1 MAVNLG
7 GLRDVFKIPELSRR
21 IFVTLGFLALYRVGV
36 HVPTPGINS
45 ASLADFFEK
54 MKGTLFEM
62 WDLFA
67 GGALS
72 QASVFAL
79 GIMPYITASI
89 IIQMLVPVVP
99 YLEKISKEEGE
110 EGRRKIVQFTRYGT
124 ILIALIQSLGIAKVL
139 EMPGNFGGIIMVDS
153 PGWTFRIMT
162 IITMTAGTTFIMW
175 IGEQI
180 SEKGIGNGISLI
192 IFAGILARS
201 PGDIL
206 KTLTLVKN
214 KQMSIPL
221 LIFIIIFAVAIVAG
235 IILITQAQRRIPVQ
249 YAKRVIGRR
258 MYGGQSTYVPLRVNQ
273 AGVIPI
279 IFAVSIMQFPETIST
294 FFLRGTESKF
304 TEILSLFSLR
314 NPLGMFIYAVLI
326 IFFTYF
332 YTAMTFN
339 PNDMA
344 DNIKKQGGFV
354 PGIKPG
360 RTTADYFERIMSRI
374 ALPGGLFLATIALL
388 PMILER
394 KLSLPFYFG
403 GTSLLI
409 VVGVA
414 LDTMGQLESH
424 LLMRQ
429 YSGFIQKGKIKGRY

>member
-7 GLRDVFKIPELSRR
+7 GLRDIFKIPELSRR
-21 IFVTLGFLALYRVGV
+21 IFATLAFLALYRVGI

-45 ASLADFFEK
+45 AALSDFFSK
-54 MKGTLFEM
+54 MQGTLFGM

-110 EGRRKIVQFTRYGT
+110 EGRRKIVQLTRYGT
-124 ILIALIQSLGIAKVL
+124 ILISIIQSLGIARLL
-139 EMPGNFGGIIMVDS
+139 ENPGAFGGIAMVDS
-153 PGWTFRIMT
+153 PGWAFRIMT

-201 PGDIL
+201 PVDFMR
-206 KTLTLVKN
+206 TLTLIQN
-214 KQMSIPL
+214 KQMNIL
-221 LIFIIIFAVAIVAG
+221 VLVFIIIFGIAIVASVV
-235 IILITQAQRRIPVQ
+235 LITQAQRRIPVQ

-258 MYGGQSTYVPLRVNQ
+258 MYGGQSTYIPLRVNQ

-279 IFAVSIMQFPETIST
+279 IFAVSIMQFPDTISAM
-294 FFLRGTESKF
+294 FFRGAQSRF
-304 TEILSLFSLR
+304 AEIMSLFSLR

-326 IFFTYF
+326 VFFTYF
-332 YTAMTFN
+332 YTAITFN
-339 PNDMA
+339 PNEMA
-344 DNIKKQGGFV
+344 ENIKKHGGFV

-360 RTTADYFERIMSRI
+360 RTTADYFERIMNRI
-374 ALPGGLFLATIALL
+374 ALPGGLFLAAIALL

-394 KLSLPFYFG
+394 GFNLPFYFG

-429 YSGFIQKGKIKGRY
+429 YSGFIQKGKMRGRY

>member
-7 GLRDVFKIPELSRR
+7 GLRDIFKIPELSRR
-21 IFVTLGFLALYRVGV
+21 IFATLGFLALYRVGI

-54 MKGTLFEM
+54 MKGTLFGM

-153 PGWTFRIMT
+153 PGWAFRIMT

-201 PGDIL
+201 PGDVL

-258 MYGGQSTYVPLRVNQ
+258 IYGGQSTYVPLRVNQ

-314 NPLGMFIYAVLI
+314 NPLGMFVYAVLI

-374 ALPGGLFLATIALL
+374 ALPGGLFLAAIALL

>member
-1 MAVNLG
+1 M
-7 GLRDVFKIPELSRR
+7 
-21 IFVTLGFLALYRVGV
+21 

-45 ASLADFFEK
+45 AALANFFEQ
-54 MKGTLFEM
+54 MKGTLFGM

-110 EGRRKIVQFTRYGT
+110 EGRRKIVQLTRYGT
-124 ILIALIQSLGIAKVL
+124 ILIAIIQSLGIARVL
-139 EMPGNFGGIIMVDS
+139 EMPGNFQGIVMVDS
-153 PGWTFRIMT
+153 PGWAFRIMT

-201 PGDIL
+201 PGDFI

-214 KQMSIPL
+214 GQMNILL
-221 LIFIIIFAVAIVAG
+221 LIFIIIFCIGIVAAV
-235 IILITQAQRRIPVQ
+235 ILITQAQRRIPVQ
-249 YAKRVIGRR
+249 YAKRVIGRKI
-258 MYGGQSTYVPLRVNQ
+258 YGGQSTYIPLRVNQ

-294 FFLRGTESKF
+294 FFLRGAESKF
-304 TEILSLFSLR
+304 TNILSLFSLR

-326 IFFTYF
+326 VFFTYF

-360 RTTADYFERIMSRI
+360 RTTADYFERIMNRI
-374 ALPGGLFLATIALL
+374 ALPGGLFLAAIALL
-388 PMILER
+388 PMILESR
-394 KLSLPFYFG
+394 LNLPFYFG

-429 YSGFIQKGKIKGRY
+429 YSGFIQKGKMRGRY

>member
-7 GLRDVFKIPELSRR
+7 GLRDIFKIPELSRR
-21 IFVTLGFLALYRVGV
+21 IFVTAGFLAVYRLGIYI
-36 HVPTPGINS
+36 PTPGINRE
-45 ASLADFFEK
+45 ALAEFFRQLQ
-54 MKGTLFEM
+54 GTLFGM
-62 WDLFA
+62 VDLFA

-72 QASVFAL
+72 HASVFAL
-79 GIMPYITASI
+79 GIMPYVTASI

-99 YLEKISKEEGE
+99 YLEKLSREEGE
-110 EGRRKIVQFTRYGT
+110 NGRRKIVQYTRYST
-124 ILIALIQSLGIAKVL
+124 ILISIIQSIGFARIL
-139 EMPGNFGGIIMVDS
+139 ESPGAFGGVIMVNA
-153 PGWTFRIMT
+153 PGWYFRLMT
-162 IITMTAGTTFIMW
+162 VITMTAGTTLIMW
-175 IGEQI
+175 LGEQI

-192 IFAGILARS
+192 IFAGIIARS
-201 PGDIL
+201 PSDVRRTIE
-206 KTLTLVKN
+206 LVIN
-214 KQMSIPL
+214 KQMNIL
-221 LIFIIIFAVAIVAG
+221 LFLFIIIFIVAIVAAV
-235 IILITQAQRRIPVQ
+235 ILITQAQRRIPVQ

-258 MYGGQSTYVPLRVNQ
+258 VYGGQSTYIPLRVNQ

-279 IFAVSIMQFPETIST
+279 IFAVSIMQFPQTISM
-294 FFLRGTESKF
+294 FFARGAGSK
-304 TEILSLFSLR
+304 ILGIFSLFSLR
-314 NPLGMFIYAVLI
+314 HPLGMFIYAVLI

-339 PNDMA
+339 PAEMA
-344 DNIKKQGGFV
+344 DNIKKYGGFV

-360 RTTADYFERIMSRI
+360 KTTADYFERIMTRI
-374 ALPGGLFLATIALL
+374 ALPGGIFLAVIALL

-394 KLSLPFYFG
+394 KLNLPFYFG

-429 YSGFIQKGKIKGRY
+429 YQGFVQKGKIRGR

>member
-7 GLRDVFKIPELSRR
+7 GLRDIFKIPELSRR
-21 IFVTLGFLALYRVGV
+21 IFITLGFLALYRVGIY
-36 HVPTPGINS
+36 VPTPGINS
-45 ASLADFFEK
+45 AALAEFFTK
-54 MKGTLFEM
+54 MQSTLFGM

-79 GIMPYITASI
+79 GIMPYVTASI

-99 YLEKISKEEGE
+99 YLEKLSKDEGE
-110 EGRRKIVQFTRYGT
+110 EGRRKIVQYTRYGT
-124 ILIALIQSLGIAKVL
+124 IFISIIQAIGIARVL
-139 EMPGNFGGIIMVDS
+139 ESPGAFGGIVMVNS
-153 PGWTFRIMT
+153 PGWYFRLMT
-162 IITMTAGTTFIMW
+162 VITMTAGTTFIMW

-192 IFAGILARS
+192 IFAGIVARS
-201 PGDIL
+201 PRDVVR
-206 KTLTLVKN
+206 TLDLVRN
-214 KQMSIPL
+214 RQMNLFL
-221 LIFIIIFAVAIVAG
+221 LIFIIIFVIAIVAG
-235 IILITQAQRRIPVQ
+235 VVLITQAQRRIPVQ

-258 MYGGQSTYVPLRVNQ
+258 VYGGQSTYIPLRVNQ

-279 IFAVSIMQFPETIST
+279 IFAVSIMQFPQTISM
-294 FFLRGTESKF
+294 FFGHNTESKF
-304 TEILSLFSLR
+304 FQILSFISLSK
-314 NPLGMFIYAVLI
+314 PLGMFIYAVLI

-339 PNDMA
+339 PTEMA
-344 DNIKKQGGFV
+344 ENIKKYGGFV
-354 PGIKPG
+354 PGMKPG
-360 RTTADYFERIMSRI
+360 RTTADYFEKIMSRI
-374 ALPGGLFLATIALL
+374 ALPGGIFLAVIALL

-394 KLSLPFYFG
+394 KLNLPFYFG

-429 YSGFIQKGKIKGRY
+429 YSGFIQKGKTKGRY

>member
-54 MKGTLFEM
+54 MKGTLFGM

-139 EMPGNFGGIIMVDS
+139 EMPSNFGGIIMVDS

>member
-7 GLRDVFKIPELSRR
+7 GLRDIFKIPELSRR
-21 IFVTLGFLALYRVGV
+21 IFATLGFLALYRVGV

-45 ASLADFFEK
+45 TALADFFEK
-54 MKGTLFEM
+54 MQRTLFGM

-124 ILIALIQSLGIAKVL
+124 ILISVIQSLGIAKVL
-139 EMPGNFGGIIMVDS
+139 EMPANFQGIVMVDS
-153 PGWTFRIMT
+153 PGWAFRIMT

-175 IGEQI
+175 LGEQI

-201 PGDIL
+201 PVDFMRTIALIKNGQMNIFL
-206 KTLTLVKN
+206 LV
-214 KQMSIPL
+214 
-221 LIFIIIFAVAIVAG
+221 FIIIFAILIVAG
-235 IILITQAQRRIPVQ
+235 VILITQAQRRIPVQ

-258 MYGGQSTYVPLRVNQ
+258 MYGGQSTYIPLRVNQ

-279 IFAVSIMQFPETIST
+279 IFAVSIMQFPETISA
-294 FFLRGTESKF
+294 FFLRGTGSRF
-304 TEILSLFSLR
+304 TEIMALFSLR

-344 DNIKKQGGFV
+344 ENIKKHGGFV

-360 RTTADYFERIMSRI
+360 RTTADYFERIMTRI
-374 ALPGGLFLATIALL
+374 ALPGGLFLAIIALL
-388 PMILER
+388 PMILESR
-394 KLSLPFYFG
+394 LNLPFYFG

-429 YSGFIQKGKIKGRY
+429 YSGFIQKGRVRGRY

>member
-7 GLRDVFKIPELSRR
+7 GLRDIFKIPELSRR
-21 IFVTLGFLALYRVGV
+21 IFATLGFLALYRMGI

-54 MKGTLFEM
+54 MKGTLFGM

-124 ILIALIQSLGIAKVL
+124 ILIALVQSLGIAKVL
-139 EMPGNFGGIIMVDS
+139 EMPGNFGGIVMVDS
-153 PGWTFRIMT
+153 PGWAFRIMT

-201 PGDIL
+201 PSDVL

-214 KQMSIPL
+214 KQMGIPL
-221 LIFIIIFAVAIVAG
+221 LIFVVIFAVAIVAG
-235 IILITQAQRRIPVQ
+235 IVLITQAQRRIPVQ
-249 YAKRVIGRR
+249 YAKRVIGRKI
-258 MYGGQSTYVPLRVNQ
+258 YGGQSTYVPLRVNQ

-314 NPLGMFIYAVLI
+314 NPLGMFVYALLI

-374 ALPGGLFLATIALL
+374 ALPGGLFLAAIALL

-429 YSGFIQKGKIKGRY
+429 YSGFIQKGKMKSRY